1 MKLLDLQN
9 GETKVWEE
17 KGYLLPKYDREE
29 LKKKT
34 KENPTWVHFGAG
46 NIFRAFPA
54 AKLQDLLNLG
64 EYDRGVVVAESF
76 DHEII
81 TKAYKPYD
89 GLSLSVVLKAEG
101 TIEKHVVGSVTESLV
116 ADPVAPK
123 DYARLTEIFENPSLQ
138 MVTFTITEK
147 GYSLVNGKGEKLPGV
162 EDGFSAGPGNQSHLM
177 GRIASLCY
185 ARFVKNGAPLAL
197 VSTDNCSHN
206 GDKLKAGVMAYVD
219 AWKQA
224 GKVNDDFVSYME
236 EKVSFPWSMIDKITP
251 RPDEKVK
258 EMLEK
263 DGIYARVIDM
273 YSFKPIYKDMI
284 IKCAKETKMLIS
296 VEDGFEDTDLII
308 TSRNTYTAPFVNS
321 EETGYLV
328 IEDNFPNGRP
338 PLEKA
343 GIVFTDRETVDK
355 VEKMK
360 VCTCLNPLHTAL
372 AIYGC
377 MLGHTSIHDE
387 MEDKELSQLIQKMC
401 YEEAMPVV
409 VNPGVIDPKEFAN
422 AVLTKRLPNP
432 FMPDTPQRIACDTSQ
447 KLPIRFG
454 ETIKFYESREDL
466 DTKSLT
472 LIPLV
477 LAGWCRYLM
486 GIDDEGN
493 AFEQSPDPRLDEV
506 KAHVTGISF
515 GDTDVHD
522 KLQPILSDASIF
534 AVDLYSVSLGEK
546 VEKMFVELIAGKGA
560 IRSTLKK
567 YVD

>member
-89 GLSLSVVLKAEG
+89 GLSLSVVLKSEG

-116 ADPVAPK
+116 ADPVAPE

-162 EDGFSAGPGNQSHLM
+162 EDGFLAGPGNQSHLM

-185 ARFVKNGAPLAL
+185 TRFVKNGTPLAL

-224 GKVNDDFVSYME
+224 GKVDDDFVSYME

-263 DGIYARVIDM
+263 
-273 YSFKPIYKDMI
+273 
-284 IKCAKETKMLIS
+284 
-296 VEDGFEDTDLII
+296 DGFEDTDLII

-454 ETIKFYESREDL
+454 ETIKFYENREDL

-506 KAHVTGISF
+506 KAHVAGISF

>member
-1 MKLLDLQN
+1 MKLSDIKN
-9 GETKVWEE
+9 GSVKEWEE
-17 KGYLLPKYDREE
+17 KGYKLPAYDRE
-29 LKKKT
+29 LVKKET
-34 KENPTWVHFGAG
+34 KEAPTWVHFGAG

-54 AKLQDLLNLG
+54 AKLQELLDDG
-64 EYDRGVVVAESF
+64 SYDKGVIVAESF

-101 TIEKHVVGSVTESLV
+101 TIEKHVVGSVVESLV
-116 ADPVAPK
+116 ADPSEP
-123 DYARLTEIFENPSLQ
+123 DDFARLKDIFENPSLQ

-147 GYSLVNGKGEKLPGV
+147 GYSLVNGKGEMLPGV
-162 EDGFSAGPGNQSHLM
+162 EEGMKEGPGMQSHLM

-185 ARFVKNGAPLAL
+185 ARFRKQAAPLAL

-206 GDKLKAGVMAYVD
+206 GDKLKAGVMAYIT
-219 AWKQA
+219 AWQKE
-224 GKVNDDFVSYME
+224 GKVEKDFVTYME

-251 RPDEKVK
+251 RPDENVK
-258 EMLEK
+258 AMLEQ
-263 DGIYARVIDM
+263 
-273 YSFKPIYKDMI
+273 
-284 IKCAKETKMLIS
+284 
-296 VEDGFEDTDLII
+296 DGFEDTELII

-328 IEDNFPNGRP
+328 IEDDFPNGRP

-343 GIVFTDRETVDK
+343 GILFTERETVDK

-372 AIYGC
+372 AVYGC

-387 MEDKELSQLIQKMC
+387 MEDVELRTLIEKMC
-401 YEEAMPVV
+401 YNEAMPVV
-409 VNPGVIDPKEFAN
+409 VDPGVINPKEFAE
-422 AVLTKRLPNP
+422 AVLKKRLPNP

-454 ETIKFYESREDL
+454 ETIKYYCSGKNL
-466 DTKSLT
+466 DPKSLT

-486 GIDDEGN
+486 GVDDAGRT
-493 AFEQSPDPRLDEV
+493 FEQSPDPRLDEV
-506 KAHVTGISF
+506 KVHVQGISF
-515 GDTDVHD
+515 GDTNVHEA
-522 KLQPILSDASIF
+522 LQPILSDSSIF
-534 AVDLYSVSLGEK
+534 AVNLYEAGLGEK
-546 VEKMFVELIAGKGA
+546 IEAMFTELIAGTGA
-560 IRSTLKK
+560 IRATLKK
-567 YVD
+567 YV

>member
-9 GETKVWEE
+9 GETNVWEE

-81 TKAYKPYD
+81 SKAYKPYD
-89 GLSLSVVLKAEG
+89 CLSLSVVLKANG
-101 TIEKHVVGSVTESLV
+101 TIEKKIVGSVVEALV
-116 ADPVAPK
+116 ADQAAPK
-123 DYARLTEIFENPSLQ
+123 DFARLLEIFENPSLQ
-138 MVTFTITEK
+138 MASFTITEK
-147 GYSLVNGKGEKLPGV
+147 GYSIYDGKGELLSVV
-162 EDGFSAGPGNQSHLM
+162 ESGFNDKPENQQHLM
-177 GRIASLCY
+177 GRVAALCY
-185 ARFVKNGAPLAL
+185 RRFKTCKAPIAL
-197 VSTDNCSHN
+197 SSMDNCSHN
-206 GDKLKAGVMAYVD
+206 GDKLKAGVMAFVN
-219 AWKQA
+219 AWVKNGIVEKEFA
-224 GKVNDDFVSYME
+224 DYMNDE
-236 EKVSFPWSMIDKITP
+236 NQVSFPWSMIDKITP
-251 RPDEKVK
+251 RPDENVK
-258 EMLEK
+258 KMLEK
-263 DGIYARVIDM
+263 
-273 YSFKPIYKDMI
+273 
-284 IKCAKETKMLIS
+284 
-296 VEDGFEDTDLII
+296 DGFEDTDLII
-308 TSRNTYTAPFVNS
+308 TNRNTYTSPFVNS

-454 ETIKFYESREDL
+454 ETIKFYENREDL

-506 KAHVTGISF
+506 KAHVAGISF

>member
-1 MKLLDLQN
+1 MKLCDVKN
-9 GETKVWEE
+9 GALTEWKE
-17 KGYLLPKYDREE
+17 KGYELPAYDREAV
-29 LKKKT
+29 KKAT
-34 KENPTWVHFGAG
+34 KEEPVWVHFGAG

-54 AKLQDLLNLG
+54 AKLQELLNEG
-64 EYDRGVVVAESF
+64 SYNKGVIVAESF

-89 GLSLSVVLKAEG
+89 GLSLSVVLKANG
-101 TIEKHVVGSVTESLV
+101 TIEKHVVGSVVESLV
-116 ADPVAPK
+116 ADPSEPA
-123 DYARLTEIFENPSLQ
+123 DFERLTEIFENPALQ

-147 GYSLVNGKGEKLPGV
+147 GYALVNGKGEKLPGV
-162 EDGFSAGPGNQSHLM
+162 EEGLAAGPGTQSHLM
-177 GRIASLCY
+177 GRIATFCY
-185 ARFVKNGAPLAL
+185 ERFMKCGAPLAL

-206 GDKLKAGVMAYVD
+206 GDKLKAGVMAYVE
-219 AWKQA
+219 AWAKA
-224 GKVNDDFVSYME
+224 GKVDAAFVSYME
-236 EKVSFPWSMIDKITP
+236 EKISFPWSMIDKITP
-251 RPDEKVK
+251 RPDENVK

-263 DGIYARVIDM
+263 
-273 YSFKPIYKDMI
+273 
-284 IKCAKETKMLIS
+284 
-296 VEDGFEDTDLII
+296 DGFEDTDLII

-328 IEDNFPNGRP
+328 IEDDFPNGRP

-343 GIVFTDRETVDK
+343 GVVFTERETVDK

-387 MEDKELSQLIQKMC
+387 MDDAELSTLIEKMC

-409 VNPGVIDPKEFAN
+409 VDPGVINPRDFAE
-422 AVLTKRLPNP
+422 AVLKKRLPNP

-454 ETIKFYESREDL
+454 ETIKFYQSRKDL
-466 DTKSLT
+466 NPKDLT

-486 GIDDEGN
+486 GVDDEGK

-506 KAHVTGISF
+506 KAYVKGISL
-515 GDTDVHD
+515 GDTKVHAA
-522 KLQPILSDASIF
+522 LQPILSDATIF
-534 AVDLYSVSLGEK
+534 AVNLYEAGLGEK
-546 VEKMFVELIAGKGA
+546 VEEMFTELIAAPGA
-560 IRSTLKK
+560 IRATLKK
-567 YVD
+567 YTA